1 MKPCIALKYKRK
13 IGINKMKREKE
24 KRGEKK
30 EREGRREK
38 RKRESHPSA
47 SLSNDFSTTPITL
60 AISSGC
66 RCSSNHAII
75 P

>member
-38 RKRESHPSA
+38 RKEKKRISP
-47 SLSNDFSTTPITL
+47 LSFTL
-60 AISSGC
+60 E
-66 RCSSNHAII
+66 
-75 P
+75 